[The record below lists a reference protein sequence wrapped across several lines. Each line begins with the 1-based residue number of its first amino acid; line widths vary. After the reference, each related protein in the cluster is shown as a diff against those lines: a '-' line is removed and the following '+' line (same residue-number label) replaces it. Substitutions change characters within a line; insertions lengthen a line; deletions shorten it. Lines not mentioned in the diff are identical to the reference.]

1 MYEPQQLNRTVIRDV
16 IAYSEAGD
24 TIKDIMNAIKY
35 SKDYIKAANHTSKLQ
50 TGSIARR
57 ASQLVL
63 VFPVLVS
70 SSLTIETAIMISKA
84 IERKCVALLQLLF
97 SAVNLTEYRNT
108 QDLYDYISKFHT
120 NLNSNGYNISLD
132 DFIFAMDQMA
142 TKHEGVEIIDKGL
155 YDTIHEQL
163 RGINIPAKDI
173 LNEYS
178 VNDFHIDRNLYGD
191 LRVTLEADGDN
202 ESGESQNTQQQQ
214 QSNEKKSASRKDPH
228 TDFDKQVMNTGEVSK
243 ANELMPTTMVVN
255 FMTTIDGQV
264 VNRSGM
270 IGVKAKIYPVEQ
282 HEIFGRLSSKY
293 SDSHTFY
300 NLIRCSIKEKSFF
313 KDFLF
318 AFDKLK
324 RDAINTAKGG
334 INSKLWRLLERRADR
349 NRSKLF
355 NGSDPSP
362 ITTLVI
368 SQDDAE
374 YLKKYCSM
382 DIEKP
387 NISRV
392 VFDGFNLMG
401 LVIADNSTEVARF
414 LWDDGDG
421 TFESISYKALSK
433 ESKDDDYKKIV
444 NLMTKINR

>member
-142 TKHEGVEIIDKGL
+142 TKHEGVEIVDKGL

-202 ESGESQNTQQQQ
+202 GQANQQQ
-214 QSNEKKSASRKDPH
+214 QSNEKNEKNDSPNKLKG
-228 TDFDKQVMNTGEVSK
+228 DFEKQVINTGEVSK
-243 ANELMPTTMVVN
+243 ANELMPTTMIVN
-255 FMTTIDGQV
+255 FMTVVDGHTV
-264 VNRSGM
+264 ARSGM

-355 NGSDPSP
+355 NGGDPSP

-421 TFESISYKALSK
+421 AFESISYKALSK

>member
-142 TKHEGVEIIDKGL
+142 TKHEGVEIVDKGL

-202 ESGESQNTQQQQ
+202 GQANQQQ
-214 QSNEKKSASRKDPH
+214 QSNEKNEKNDSPNKLKG
-228 TDFDKQVMNTGEVSK
+228 DFEKQVINTGEVSK
-243 ANELMPTTMVVN
+243 ANELMPTTMIVN
-255 FMTTIDGQV
+255 FMTVVDGHTV
-264 VNRSGM
+264 ARSGM

-349 NRSKLF
+349 NRSRLF
-355 NGSDPSP
+355 NLG
-362 ITTLVI
+362 
-368 SQDDAE
+368 E
-374 YLKKYCSM
+374 M
-382 DIEKP
+382 M
-387 NISRV
+387 
-392 VFDGFNLMG
+392 GFS
-401 LVIADNSTEVARF
+401 A
-414 LWDDGDG
+414 
-421 TFESISYKALSK
+421 
-433 ESKDDDYKKIV
+433 
-444 NLMTKINR
+444 